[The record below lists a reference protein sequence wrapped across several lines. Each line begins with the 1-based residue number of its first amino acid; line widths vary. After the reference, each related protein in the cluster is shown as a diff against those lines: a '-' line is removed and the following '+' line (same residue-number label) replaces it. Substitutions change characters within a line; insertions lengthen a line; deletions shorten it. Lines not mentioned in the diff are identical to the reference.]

1 MTEKKKA
8 ALLISSLA
16 LIAVIVVGGTL
27 AYFTS
32 QDTREN
38 IVTLG
43 KVEGTLT
50 ETGENERP
58 DKTTG
63 KDYPNV
69 MPGDVLEK
77 DPTITLDSQ
86 SAPAYVRVQIDYNNP
101 NNQPSLTDAQI
112 AELEG
117 ALKLNAGWR
126 KSGDY
131 YYYNQTLDNT
141 IDRKTT
147 TIFNEV
153 TIPNTWGNEMATK
166 TFYMNVKA
174 QLVQADNF
182 TVQRANPDGTGD
194 IIGWENVEFEQQQ

>member
-1 MTEKKKA
+1 MTKKKKA

-50 ETGENERP
+50 ETGENGR
-58 DKTTG
+58 DDGTTG

-69 MPGDVLEK
+69 MPGDVLAK
-77 DPTITLDSQ
+77 DPTITLDSE
-86 SAPAYVRVQIDYNNP
+86 SAPAYVRVQIDYINP
-101 NNQPSLTDAQI
+101 ATNQSDLTDAQI
-112 AELEG
+112 AELES

-131 YYYNQTLDNT
+131 YYYNQTLDN
-141 IDRKTT
+141 DAERTT
-147 TIFNEV
+147 TTVFNEV
-153 TIPNTWGNEMATK
+153 TIPKTWGNEFAEK
-166 TFYMNVKA
+166 TFHMNVKA
-174 QLVQADNF
+174 QLVQSDNF
-182 TVQRANPDGTGD
+182 TVQRADDGSGD
-194 IIGWENVEFEQQQ
+194 IIGWENVEFEQQR